1 MRSRVPS
8 ADHHDLQIVFD
19 SSLLSE
25 DPLREGMQPSYDD
38 RKYFHVQFLQEDSP
52 FPKTPDC

>member
-1 MRSRVPS
+1 MRSRGLP
-8 ADHHDLQIVFD
+8 ADHNDLSIEFD
-19 SSLLSE
+19 TPYAE
-25 DPLREGMQPSYDD
+25 DTLRGGMQSPSDD